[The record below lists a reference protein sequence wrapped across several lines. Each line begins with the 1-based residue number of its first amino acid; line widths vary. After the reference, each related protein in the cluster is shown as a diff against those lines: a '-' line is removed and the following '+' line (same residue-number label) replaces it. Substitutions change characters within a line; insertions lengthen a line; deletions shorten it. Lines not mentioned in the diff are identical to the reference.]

1 MQIIS
6 IKVKLG
12 RVDALSDHLRDLF
25 LYFDSIT
32 RGVAVEGMYSII
44 DSVCLRI
51 RIRNKN
57 FLVNCAWVRGFN
69 DVEWFVESDTR
80 TFMVE
85 RSTGTP
91 TVDRRKS
98 ETMPFVDGCG
108 TLE

>member
-12 RVDALSDHLRDLF
+12 QVDALSDHLRDLF

-32 RGVAVEGMYSII
+32 RGVAVEGIYSIV

-69 DVEWFVESDTR
+69 DVGWFVESDTR
-80 TFMVE
+80 TFVVK

-91 TVDRRKS
+91 TVDRRES

-108 TLE
+108 ALE